1 MVYIRLTGFVVLVL
15 STCLTLVSCGSENAG
30 ESGNGEKGA
39 EAATLY
45 ASQPNEVVENARAGG
60 AGELASSSGGNQ
72 PDDFWLGTPRDD
84 LERFYG
90 LYGNPDNP
98 GRDFFVVEAKR
109 PKFAEQAPEIPPGYL
124 MIGATW
130 GDVAPWYMKALS
142 ETSFEQQ
149 TLGDFKPPEPIVVV
163 FEAAEGQNA
172 VAITF
177 ETVFADRG
185 RLKRLG
191 DVPEEWG

>member
-1 MVYIRLTGFVVLVL
+1 VAAP
-15 STCLTLVSCGSENAG
+15 AG
-30 ESGNGEKGA
+30 V
-39 EAATLY
+39 
-45 ASQPNEVVENARAGG
+45 SQPNEVTENARPGG
-60 AGELASSSGGNQ
+60 ANESASSYEEELQ
-72 PDDFWLGTPRDD
+72 DEFWLGTPRGD

-90 LYGNPDNP
+90 LYGDPDKP

-124 MIGATW
+124 MIGAMW

-142 ETSFEQQ
+142 DTKFEQQ

-172 VAITF
+172 AALTF

-191 DVPEEWG
+191 DVPEEWR

>member
-1 MVYIRLTGFVVLVL
+1 VA
-15 STCLTLVSCGSENAG
+15 SPAG
-30 ESGNGEKGA
+30 V
-39 EAATLY
+39 
-45 ASQPNEVVENARAGG
+45 SQPNEVTENARPGG
-60 AGELASSSGGNQ
+60 ANESASSYEEE
-72 PDDFWLGTPRDD
+72 LH
-84 LERFYG
+84 G
-90 LYGNPDNP
+90 LYGDPDKP

-124 MIGATW
+124 MIGAMW

-142 ETSFEQQ
+142 DTKFEQQ

-172 VAITF
+172 AALTF

-191 DVPEEWG
+191 DVPEEWR

>member
-1 MVYIRLTGFVVLVL
+1 MVYLRLTGLRVLVL
-15 STCLTLVSCGSENAG
+15 STCLTLVSCGSEGTSKGGIG
-30 ESGNGEKGA
+30 EENEM
-39 EAATLY
+39 AAALR
-45 ASQPNEVVENARAGG
+45 ASQPNEISENLRSGG
-60 AGELASSSGGNQ
+60 PKEPASSSGGRKQN
-72 PDDFWLGTPRDD
+72 DFWLGTPRND

-90 LYGNPDNP
+90 LYGDPDNP
-98 GRDFFVVEAKR
+98 GRDFFVLEAKR

-130 GDVAPWYMKALS
+130 GDVAPWYMKAIT
-142 ETSFEQQ
+142 ETKFEQQ

-172 VAITF
+172 VALTF

-191 DVPEEWG
+191 DVPEEWQ